1 MEITLTRNEE
11 FAAHIAAVSLALKNT
26 DYWTSR
32 DGVFTANES
41 GLDLHEFIAQ
51 DAQSIGSEW
60 AVAKALGKEFDPSLD
75 KGKRIAD
82 VGDDFEVKWTWRDN
96 GKMII
101 QEWDRIT
108 DRAILVVGKS
118 PHYCIKGWLPIKE
131 ARNPQYRHASQANWW
146 IPQEALRTMASL

>member
-1 MEITLTRNEE
+1 MEITLTRIEE
-11 FAAHIAAVSLALKNT
+11 FLAHIAAVSLASKNVN
-26 DYWTSR
+26 YWTSR
-32 DGVFTANES
+32 DGVFPAQES
-41 GLDLHEFIAQ
+41 GLDIHEFIAQ

-60 AVAKALGKEFDPSLD
+60 AVAKALGKEFNPYLD

-82 VGDDFEVKWTWRDN
+82 VGDDFEVKWTPRDN

-131 ARNPQYRHASQANWW
+131 ARNPRYRHATQTNWW
-146 IPQEALRTMASL
+146 IPQNELRTMASL

>member
-1 MEITLTRNEE
+1 MDVTLTRNEE

-32 DGVFTANES
+32 DGVFTADES
-41 GLDLHEFIAQ
+41 GLDIHEFIAQ

-60 AVAKALGKEFDPSLD
+60 AVAKALNKGFDPSLQ

-82 VGDDFEVKWTWRDN
+82 VGDDFEVKWTKRDN
-96 GKMII
+96 GRMII

-108 DRAILVVGKS
+108 DRAIFVVGKS
-118 PHYCIKGWLPIKE
+118 PHYCIKGWLPVIE

-146 IPQEALRTMASL
+146 IPQAALRTMASL

>member
-1 MEITLTRNEE
+1 MQITLTRNEE
-11 FAAHIAAVSLALKNT
+11 FAAHIAAISLALKNL

-32 DGVFTANES
+32 DGVFTADQS
-41 GLDLHEFIAQ
+41 GLDIHEFIAQ

-60 AVAKALGKEFDPSLD
+60 AVAKALGKEFNPSLD

-82 VGDDFEVKWTWRDN
+82 VGDDFEVKWTPRDN

-118 PHYCIKGWLPIKE
+118 PHYCIKGWLPITE
-131 ARNPQYRHASQANWW
+131 ARNPRYRHATQTNWW
-146 IPQEALRTMASL
+146 IPQNELRTMASL